1 MRAAVLAACLI
12 SFALGG
18 SPRLPR
24 TSADQRSIRN
34 ANINNNFTNILPP
47 PVRGSQRSR
56 WFRISLPDTHS
67 SRCNGPRVDVVA
79 VPRNLCATQANDDHV
94 QRYLLEL
101 DYVVL
106 MRT

>member
-12 SFALGG
+12 GFALGG

-56 WFRISLPDTHS
+56 FSQSH
-67 SRCNGPRVDVVA
+67 NVV
-79 VPRNLCATQANDDHV
+79 V
-94 QRYLLEL
+94 EL
-101 DYVVL
+101 NKNVV
-106 MRT
+106 MKEKQTRKTRTI